1 MSDYDLVIRNG
12 TIVDGTRLPAFKAD
26 LAIKRGRIAQIS
38 GRIAGEHKRELDAT
52 GCYVAPGAI
61 DLHCHYDAQVNW
73 DPYCTLSG
81 WHGITSLTIGQCGFG
96 FAPVRPED
104 RTAAMEMMC
113 RIEAVPMESMQAGMR
128 WDWVSFPEY
137 LDSLGRQGLGLNI
150 ASMVSILAAARL
162 CNRSQGFARAD
173 PPHRL
178 RDGGNQAAV
187 PRGYAGRRVRILRR
201 QELGGSAR

>member
-12 TIVDGTRLPAFKAD
+12 TIVDGTRLSAFKAD
-26 LAIKRGRIAQIS
+26 LAIKQGRIAKIS
-38 GRIAGEHKRELDAT
+38 GRIAGDHKRELDAT

-96 FAPVRPED
+96 FAPVKPED
-104 RTAAMEMMC
+104 RAAAMEMMC

-128 WDWVSFPEY
+128 WDWVQLSRISRQPRPPGTGFEHRVAG
-137 LDSLGRQGLGLNI
+137 SL
-150 ASMVSILAAARL
+150 LAAASLR
-162 CNRSQGFARAD
+162 NRGEGFRASG
-173 PPHRL
+173 P
-178 RDGGNQAAV
+178 A
-187 PRGYAGRRVRILRR
+187 
-201 QELGGSAR
+201 

>member
-104 RTAAMEMMC
+104 RTDGDGDD
-113 RIEAVPMESMQAGMR
+113 V
-128 WDWVSFPEY
+128 
-137 LDSLGRQGLGLNI
+137 
-150 ASMVSILAAARL
+150 
-162 CNRSQGFARAD
+162 
-173 PPHRL
+173 PHRG
-178 RDGGNQAAV
+178 RCRWNRCGPGC
-187 PRGYAGRRVRILRR
+187 AGT
-201 QELGGSAR
+201 GSAFPNT